1 MVPWQRRRHRRRD
14 RPASRPS
21 PNRPSPNRRSPK
33 RPSQGRPSPEAGRKR
48 TDIAF
53 LVAQLGAYAAERFGE
68 RAAALDFTRPQ
79 AGLLRLISR
88 EPGQSQ
94 QAVARRL
101 GTPPSRL
108 VALVDGLEQRGLIE
122 RRRNPGDRRNYA
134 LHPTAAGEQAMA
146 DPEPG
151 QPGTRAGHQ
160 RPAHRGRTRPAEQAP
175 GQAGRRAR
183 PGARDPPGLP
193 QPVRE
198 GVPVTTPCQRAR
210 ISRPVSLAGV
220 SWPGPDGPGG
230 RAAACRR

>member
-1 MVPWQRRRHRRRD
+1 MYYGAVATTKT
-14 RPASRPS
+14 PAA
-21 PNRPSPNRRSPK
+21 
-33 RPSQGRPSPEAGRKR
+33 QLDEAQPGETQPGETQPGETQRKR

-53 LVAQLGAYAAERFGE
+53 LLAQLGAYAAERFGE

-88 EPGQSQ
+88 EPGLSQ

-146 DPEPG
+146 ALGRVSLEHEQAISAPLTPAERAQLSQLLGKLAAAHGLVPGVHPGYRHLSAREPG
-151 QPGTRAGHQ
+151 
-160 RPAHRGRTRPAEQAP
+160 
-175 GQAGRRAR
+175 
-183 PGARDPPGLP
+183 
-193 QPVRE
+193 
-198 GVPVTTPCQRAR
+198 
-210 ISRPVSLAGV
+210 
-220 SWPGPDGPGG
+220 
-230 RAAACRR
+230 

>member
-1 MVPWQRRRHRRRD
+1 VYYGAVAATET
-14 RPASRPS
+14 PAARPS
-21 PNRPSPNRRSPK
+21 GQQAQSEQAQSQEARSQEA
-33 RPSQGRPSPEAGRKR
+33 RSQEAGRKR

-108 VALVDGLEQRGLIE
+108 VALVDGLEERGLIE

-134 LHPTAAGEQAMA
+134 LHLTAAGEQAMTDLSQVSLEHEQA
-146 DPEPG
+146 IAAPL
-151 QPGTRAGHQ
+151 T
-160 RPAHRGRTRPAEQAP
+160 PAE
-175 GQAGRRAR
+175 RAQLSTLL
-183 PGARDPPGLP
+183 GKL
-193 QPVRE
+193 
-198 GVPVTTPCQRAR
+198 
-210 ISRPVSLAGV
+210 
-220 SWPGPDGPGG
+220 
-230 RAAACRR
+230 AAAHGLVPGIHPGYRNLSEKESR

>member
-1 MVPWQRRRHRRRD
+1 MVTTEAQSHEA
-14 RPASRPS
+14 RPE
-21 PNRPSPNRRSPK
+21 
-33 RPSQGRPSPEAGRKR
+33 GTGRKR
-48 TDIAF
+48 TDVAF
-53 LVAQLGAYAAERFGE
+53 LLAQLGAYAAERFGE

-146 DPEPG
+146 DLSQVSLE
-151 QPGTRAGHQ
+151 H
-160 RPAHRGRTRPAEQAP
+160 EQAI
-175 GQAGRRAR
+175 GAG
-183 PGARDPPGLP
+183 PSTLP
-193 QPVRE
+193 
-198 GVPVTTPCQRAR
+198 TW
-210 ISRPVSLAGV
+210 LATRT
-220 SWPGPDGPGG
+220 S
-230 RAAACRR
+230 